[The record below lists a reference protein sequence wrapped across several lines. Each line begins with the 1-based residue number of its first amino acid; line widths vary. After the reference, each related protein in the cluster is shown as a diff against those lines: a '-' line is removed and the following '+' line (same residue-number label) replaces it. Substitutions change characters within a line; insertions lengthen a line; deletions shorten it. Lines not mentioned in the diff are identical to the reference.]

1 MNVTWRVVVVLVL
14 VGWLTACGSGDVSP
28 ELVSTPTSAV
38 SGSSPTPDGS
48 MPSSSDVAGPVPA
61 TGELTAALL
70 TPADLPH
77 EWRNREVI
85 TDEIYF
91 PGGAC
96 SPPGDEYRDWS
107 VEQTMQSAAG
117 TTEDRSGVVIFGQW
131 LMSGEPEQMRA
142 RFDGFKTAIEAC
154 DETKPDEAE
163 LRVTWSEV
171 VELPP
176 VGDAGI
182 GRSTHAEDFEVADGV
197 DGVADGRVA
206 YVLDGNVLMAI
217 AVEEF
222 REVSLDPL
230 VTQEEFNGIVTT
242 AAQHLPG

>member
-1 MNVTWRVVVVLVL
+1 M
-14 VGWLTACGSGDVSP
+14 
-28 ELVSTPTSAV
+28 
-38 SGSSPTPDGS
+38 
-48 MPSSSDVAGPVPA
+48 
-61 TGELTAALL
+61 
-70 TPADLPH
+70 
-77 EWRNREVI
+77 
-85 TDEIYF
+85 
-91 PGGAC
+91 
-96 SPPGDEYRDWS
+96 
-107 VEQTMQSAAG
+107 
-117 TTEDRSGVVIFGQW
+117 
-131 LMSGEPEQMRA
+131 
-142 RFDGFKTAIEAC
+142 
-154 DETKPDEAE
+154 
-163 LRVTWSEV
+163 TWSEV